1 MEEVNIKISLRLIKY
16 FKLLIFS
23 VWIMY
28 YFQHVVTNEE
38 LTVFFLFFFNTIYLN
53 NNEIQCES
61 DLVPLLV
68 RPCRLGFFAVGFGF
82 GF

>member
-1 MEEVNIKISLRLIKY
+1 MNIEISLRLIKY

-38 LTVFFLFFFNTIYLN
+38 LTVFFVFFNTIYLN

-61 DLVPLLV
+61 DLVPLLEF